1 MPLSLVFE
9 CGDGLAIFGGRCF
22 RDLLPATS
30 FPFLSWGRY
39 IQGGG
44 EGGGGWSLFLK
55 VYGIG
60 TELHDEHYACIEIE
74 NQ

>member
-1 MPLSLVFE
+1 MPLCLVFE

-22 RDLLPATS
+22 RELLPATS

-39 IQGGG
+39 FQG
-44 EGGGGWSLFLK
+44 EGVGWALFLK
-55 VYGIG
+55 VYGVG
-60 TELHDEHYACIEIE
+60 TEPHGVQHACIEIE